1 MLKILITL
9 VMLHVLHMELE
20 HTVVILYYIT
30 YLYYYYITGKVGIS
44 EQKCLVKNCCW
55 DPEEVKG
62 LIKPYK
68 YLLYIRIN
76 RGVIMGQC
84 HLKITLLE
92 VLMLVLMES
101 K

>member
-1 MLKILITL
+1 
-9 VMLHVLHMELE
+9 MLHVLHMELE
-20 HTVVILYYIT
+20 HAAVILYYIT

-62 LIKPYK
+62 LISLINIYC
-68 YLLYIRIN
+68 YRIN
-76 RGVIMGQC
+76 RGVIVGQC
-84 HLKITLLE
+84 HLGTTSLE
-92 VLMLVLMES
+92 VLMLVLMGS